1 MTTTARTTPDPSA
14 QVGWPRRTLGVL
26 CLGLPALAVLAFGGQ
41 LLILGWLDTRPD
53 GTFHVHDLAWGS
65 AEGILLLVALVAAS
79 WNPRRLPAALQQALV
94 VVGALLLTMV
104 LTMAPDPITVVLGA
118 LVVTGALLSPGR
130 SLLLPRSDAVNR
142 PLIGLTV
149 VAAVALLP
157 YALFAAAAQRQ
168 GGSPHAELAGYTGA
182 AVWALALL
190 GTVGVAAMQT
200 RGWQLPALSAAA
212 AAAVMGVAAL
222 LWPVIPSSLGRPGGL
237 LAIVWAGAVVAVVIR
252 SRARSAKGVG
262 RPAPD

>member
-1 MTTTARTTPDPSA
+1 M
-14 QVGWPRRTLGVL
+14 
-26 CLGLPALAVLAFGGQ
+26 
-41 LLILGWLDTRPD
+41 
-53 GTFHVHDLAWGS
+53 
-65 AEGILLLVALVAAS
+65 
-79 WNPRRLPAALQQALV
+79 
-94 VVGALLLTMV
+94 
-104 LTMAPDPITVVLGA
+104 
-118 LVVTGALLSPGR
+118 
-130 SLLLPRSDAVNR
+130 NR
-142 PLIGLTV
+142 PLIGLTL

-190 GTVGVAAMQT
+190 GTVGVAALQT

-222 LWPVIPSSLGRPGGL
+222 LWPVIPFEPRASGRSARDRLGRCRRRRGDQ
-237 LAIVWAGAVVAVVIR
+237 V
-252 SRARSAKGVG
+252 RARSAKGVG